1 MSFSKY
7 FFLLIICSVFFFV
20 YGFNNKFVYSSYL
33 KDDKKKSVSFE
44 NTPNEE
50 EEKIYGHSSF
60 GQELIKSLSL
70 TLKNV
75 PLVVISEKIKRQLEK
90 ASESLGLG
98 NPNDEMCEIN
108 YSKLCPE
115 DWIDMGDGISCLS
128 PLHYKGPCEKKV
140 IFKNASAKSKYNFSI
155 NCNVSW
161 PCSKICIED
170 FSKKCPEN
178 WIHNIENNTC
188 EAPKNYAGK
197 CIRQKNFDHYS
208 QSEKKVWT
216 QICDINWS
224 CYDKNYNF
232 NILCPLNWKNNP
244 DNKTCSAPISYM
256 GPCSNILYLYN
267 FSDKEKITISHI
279 CNVEWPVHEKKEIN
293 FNSLCPMGWNIVDI
307 KNHICQIPL
316 SYNGPCK
323 HDIQNK
329 ENMNSMKYMKNIN
342 YLNNINNVVSFKNFS
357 KKQKY
362 DYSQICN
369 VQWPLENGNII
380 QNDHSFCPY
389 NWILI
394 NEEEHICVAPIEYEG
409 PCENIFSFKNYTA
422 HMKFAWASSCDV
434 IFTDRFNAYEKLG
447 RINDQRRN
455 TKIFG
460 ATSKDKHISNII
472 QIGLKNGPMNNIGQ
486 VFNYDDEKDNM
497 EEKKTKIIKNNNYKN
512 NKINKINNNIIINNN
527 HIDDEINLNNLIV
540 TNGTITDLIML
551 KETSDDQQ
559 LKEEID
565 EIIKQFKQG
574 ESPTYTKKKNYLE
587 NKTNPF
593 ITTEKNHHIENRKSK
608 NKVNRNNF
616 AFIQIGEPNKN
627 NTYHDTLKRKEKK
640 KYIHMNNNKP
650 IKKEQNILY
659 IKKKQNIYKNKH
671 MNNITKLYDNV
682 RKEHKNKVPI
692 VYNNTDNIN
701 EIKNLYENYK
711 IEKENNPYHIYDKF
725 NLICENKNYNVCPI
739 GWTYINN
746 KKCLAPKSYISKYLR
761 TCNSIL
767 NLNDIVKTVY
777 DVTHDFSF
785 VTIDKKKGEKLEK
798 NCNLNFPCLECER
811 DYVRV
816 NCPLGWTNIGDG
828 KCKCP
833 SDYPLYLKNLCGIIV
848 NFKYSSPL
856 FKKNWSYL
864 CKSDWPCFSTCEK
877 DYGKVCP
884 IGYKIINERTEKNN
898 EHIFIC
904 TNENWKDYKNS
915 NNYLV
920 NTNNYEQNRNLCH
933 VIEIYNSILLKKEIE
948 KKCNVTWPCID
959 KCEENFYQTCPYN
972 WIFKDNKCIAPYY
985 YVPPKGCSHSFDIL
999 SFRNFDKFL
1008 YSNKCFAPWPCKD
1021 NCQPDWT
1028 KPCPQNWI
1036 LKKGNHKLSSLTNDR
1051 RSYNKHSLE
1060 IDNFDEDEHNIDG
1073 DNSNDIDNNDD
1084 DEHNLDT
1091 NNNNDRGDHVNN
1103 DNDDDNENSINRNNN
1118 GVHLNSIHSD
1128 FKVDNQE
1135 NVDRNNSYYNHH
1147 SDDNHNNNNNNNNI
1161 DVLKGKTN
1169 STFICSPPVSY
1180 KGPCNQ
1186 PYDLTNFTFLQKQ
1199 DFSFRCNV
1207 QWSCGSSSHFS
1218 RHWQTEQ
1225 IYDDVNFKKRN
1236 TLKFYNSFHSSSYIK
1251 YKDAFF

>member
-7 FFLLIICSVFFFV
+7 FLLLIICSVLFFL

-33 KDDKKKSVSFE
+33 KDDKIKSVSFE
-44 NTPNEE
+44 NIPNEQ
-50 EEKIYGHSSF
+50 EEKLYGHSPF
-60 GQELIKSLSL
+60 GQELINSLSL
-70 TLKNV
+70 TLKRI
-75 PLVVISEKIKRQLEK
+75 PLVVIAEKVKRQLQK
-90 ASESLGLG
+90 AAESLELG

-128 PLHYKGPCEKKV
+128 PLNYKGPCEKKV
-140 IFKNASAKSKYNFSI
+140 IFRNATAKSKYNFSI

-161 PCSKICIED
+161 PCTKICIED

-178 WIHNIENNTC
+178 WIYNSENNIC

-197 CIRQKNFDHYS
+197 CIREKNFDHYS
-208 QSEKKVWT
+208 PSEKKIWT

-256 GPCSNILYLYN
+256 GPCNNILYLYN
-267 FSDKEKITISHI
+267 FSDKEKITISHK

-293 FNSLCPMGWNIVDI
+293 FNSLCPIGWHIVDI
-307 KNHICQIPL
+307 KDNICQIPL

-323 HDIQNK
+323 QNK
-329 ENMNSMKYMKNIN
+329 ENTNNMKNIKN
-342 YLNNINNVVSFKNFS
+342 INNMNNMDNINNVVSFKNFS
-357 KKQKY
+357 KEQKY
-362 DYSQICN
+362 HYSQRCN

-422 HMKFAWASSCDV
+422 HMKSTWASACNV
-434 IFTDRFNAYEKLG
+434 IFTDTINAYVKLG
-447 RINDQRRN
+447 SRNKQRRN
-455 TKIFG
+455 QKIFG
-460 ATSKDKHISNII
+460 GTSKDKNISNII
-472 QIGLKNGPMNNIGQ
+472 QIGLKNGPMNNIGH
-486 VFNYDDEKDNM
+486 VFNYDDEKVNM
-497 EEKKTKIIKNNNYKN
+497 EEKKTKIINNN
-512 NKINKINNNIIINNN
+512 NNNIINNN

-540 TNGTITDLIML
+540 TNSTITDLILL

-565 EIIKQFKQG
+565 EIIKNFKQG
-574 ESPTYTKKKNYLE
+574 QSTTYTKKNHNLE
-587 NKTNPF
+587 NM
-593 ITTEKNHHIENRKSK
+593 KSN

-616 AFIQIGEPNKN
+616 SFIQIGEPNKYN
-627 NTYHDTLKRKEKK
+627 AHHDKLKLKRKEKK
-640 KYIHMNNNKP
+640 KYIHMNNNIHVNK
-650 IKKEQNILY
+650 NI
-659 IKKKQNIYKNKH
+659 H
-671 MNNITKLYDNV
+671 MNNNTKLNDNV
-682 RKEHKNKVPI
+682 RKEHHKEAPI
-692 VYNNTDNIN
+692 LYNNTDNIN

-711 IEKENNPYHIYDKF
+711 IEKENNPYHNYD
-725 NLICENKNYNVCPI
+725 NLNRICQNKNYNICPI
-739 GWTYINN
+739 GWTYINH
-746 KKCLAPKSYISKYLR
+746 KKCLAPKSYISKFLR

-767 NLNDIVKTVY
+767 NLDDIVKTIY
-777 DVTHDFSF
+777 DVTHDLSF
-785 VTIDKKKGEKLEK
+785 VSIDKKKGEMLEK
-798 NCNLNFPCLECER
+798 NCNLKFPCLECER

-816 NCPLGWTNIGDG
+816 NCPLGWKDLGDG

-848 NFKYSSPL
+848 NFKYASPL

-864 CKSDWPCFSTCEK
+864 CKSDWPCFSSCEK
-877 DYGKVCP
+877 DYGKICP
-884 IGYKIINERTEKNN
+884 IGYKIINERREKNN

-904 TNENWKDYKNS
+904 TNENWKDYKNV

-920 NTNNYEQNRNLCH
+920 NTTNYIQNRNLCH
-933 VIEIYNSILLKKEIE
+933 VIEIYNSMLLKKEIE

-985 YVPPKGCSHSFDIL
+985 YVPPKGCSQSFDIL
-999 SFRNFDKFL
+999 SFSNFDKFL

-1021 NCQPDWT
+1021 NCQPDWI
-1028 KPCPQNWI
+1028 KPCPQKWT
-1036 LKKGNHKLSSLTNDR
+1036 LKKVKDKLSSVTINV
-1051 RSYNKHSLE
+1051 RSDNEHS
-1060 IDNFDEDEHNIDG
+1060 IDMDNNVDTDDNG
-1073 DNSNDIDNNDD
+1073 DNEYSIDMD
-1084 DEHNLDT
+1084 
-1091 NNNNDRGDHVNN
+1091 NNNDIGNNFDH
-1103 DNDDDNENSINRNNN
+1103 
-1118 GVHLNSIHSD
+1118 
-1128 FKVDNQE
+1128 
-1135 NVDRNNSYYNHH
+1135 NNSYYNYH
-1147 SDDNHNNNNNNNNI
+1147 SDDNNNNNNNI
-1161 DVLKGKTN
+1161 DELKDKTY
-1169 STFICSPPVSY
+1169 STFICFPPSSY

-1207 QWSCGSSSHFS
+1207 QWPCGSSSHFS

-1225 IYDDVNFKKRN
+1225 IYDDINFKKRN